1 MSDWVEMV
9 NLQLVDFEERL
20 RTLEER
26 SCGLGSAY
34 EALEMQLV
42 QAEHVLRQ
50 APIDAMLSLLSVED
64 QETIEAE
71 QITAWIALWRE
82 VTGNSPAGVPE
93 DNGDC
98 RRD

>member
-26 SCGLGSAY
+26 SGEHGSAY

-50 APIDAMLSLLSVED
+50 APIGAMLSLLSVED

-82 VTGNSPAGVPE
+82 VTGNSPAGVPA